1 MAVVVIEMRKRKYV
15 CGLLWQSLSHPRELR
30 AEATDL
36 ARKLNFDL
44 LVLRKDLGLAQAG
57 FASSREGAHAGML
70 SLGALVASFVA
81 VKGVHHDGRR
91 QPAASWLAAFRLDDE
106 RWAYFAVRD
115 ESFLPSGDF
124 AGTRAEV
131 LERLYADSGLGG
143 WNAVIGDPELADQ
156 GFHNFEA
163 ARLED
168 FLPRSSG
175 RRLWLSSAWELVPVE
190 RSRHK
195 AMAWAGATA
204 LAILVMAGTWWQ
216 QQRAAGESLARERA
230 MQSAQQRRA
239 AELAKALPPPPWPG
253 KPAPRELARAC
264 ASRLEFFAP
273 GGWRL
278 DEYSCSASQ
287 ATHAWSRGDS
297 TVSYL
302 LQQMPKAT
310 VDLAGEHARYAQPL
324 SPEAGMGEELLPAD
338 ELLRP
343 LVSRFQQLGLR
354 LNLKAPSGSTQ
365 STTALPGVRQ
375 FAAPGPEWKTYTFTL
390 QASGLPLADIA
401 SVLSQPGVRVNTL
414 AYRQGDWF
422 LEGVAYAK

>member
-1 MAVVVIEMRKRKYV
+1 
-15 CGLLWQSLSHPRELR
+15 
-30 AEATDL
+30 
-36 ARKLNFDL
+36 
-44 LVLRKDLGLAQAG
+44 
-57 FASSREGAHAGML
+57 
-70 SLGALVASFVA
+70 
-81 VKGVHHDGRR
+81 
-91 QPAASWLAAFRLDDE
+91 
-106 RWAYFAVRD
+106 
-115 ESFLPSGDF
+115 
-124 AGTRAEV
+124 
-131 LERLYADSGLGG
+131 
-143 WNAVIGDPELADQ
+143 
-156 GFHNFEA
+156 
-163 ARLED
+163 
-168 FLPRSSG
+168 
-175 RRLWLSSAWELVPVE
+175 
-190 RSRHK
+190 
-195 AMAWAGATA
+195 
-204 LAILVMAGTWWQ
+204 
-216 QQRAAGESLARERA
+216 